1 MQGLASHFLIPGSLS
16 LRCMSVLKIV
26 LMGAGVLI
34 IGLAGATYV
43 LDLNL
48 VRIYE
53 WLNSA
58 FGPLFL
64 SIFSLLCGI
73 GVYAIM
79 QLKTASHARIK
90 PAVWYELGQQAASGI
105 ATLALT
111 FTLLGISLGIDAL
124 SQQALTPETV
134 STVIQA
140 LTKHFSSA
148 FMTTVVGLPTAHIIR
163 SVLAVRWVAI
173 QSTSFHQENVP

>member
-1 MQGLASHFLIPGSLS
+1 MQAMSHPVHPGRLS
-16 LRCMSVLKIV
+16 LRCLKLIKV
-26 LMGAGVLI
+26 ALIAAGLFI
-34 IGLAGATYV
+34 ITLAGATYL

-48 VRIYE
+48 VRVYQ
-53 WLNSA
+53 WLNTA

-64 SIFSLLCGI
+64 TLFSVLCGI
-73 GVYAIM
+73 GVYAIL
-79 QLKTASHARIK
+79 QLKESGTASIK

-134 STVIQA
+134 SSVIQA

-163 SVLAVRWVAI
+163 SILAVRWVALH
-173 QSTSFHQENVP
+173 SA